1 MKKKAGKI
9 ILITVGAIVILW
21 GTVFITDSI
30 RCASLKE
37 PLFVV
42 PGPTADDG
50 GSGTYYGIGYTV
62 EVEKHIDAAYG
73 LCVDSV
79 EMKMLGKVVS
89 ASIS

>member
-1 MKKKAGKI
+1 M
-9 ILITVGAIVILW
+9 
-21 GTVFITDSI
+21 
-30 RCASLKE
+30 KE

-42 PGPTADDG
+42 PGLPHDG
-50 GSGTYYGIGYTV
+50 GSGTYYGLGYTV
-62 EVEKHIDAAYG
+62 EVEKHIDVAYR